1 MSNSKLLRIK
11 NKQKTPYKRQKT
23 ASSYKIL
30 PLNGLMTVLGLMS
43 NSEPDSFQ
51 TIQTI
56 QNNCQVANC
65 LYVKPI

>member
-1 MSNSKLLRIK
+1 
-11 NKQKTPYKRQKT
+11 
-23 ASSYKIL
+23 
-30 PLNGLMTVLGLMS
+30 MTVLGLMS

-56 QNNCQVANC
+56 QNNCQVANY

>member
-1 MSNSKLLRIK
+1 
-11 NKQKTPYKRQKT
+11 
-23 ASSYKIL
+23 
-30 PLNGLMTVLGLMS
+30 MTDLGLMS